1 MYLLGI
7 VFLQVSNSVFL
18 FILIIKILWIIKY
31 FHMKYGPIM
40 KINNKKHVY
49 SSQKKFSYK
58 SLFLYLSLFAYTT
71 YQTEYVLS
79 FISRASK

>member
-1 MYLLGI
+1 
-7 VFLQVSNSVFL
+7 
-18 FILIIKILWIIKY
+18 
-31 FHMKYGPIM
+31 MKYGPIM